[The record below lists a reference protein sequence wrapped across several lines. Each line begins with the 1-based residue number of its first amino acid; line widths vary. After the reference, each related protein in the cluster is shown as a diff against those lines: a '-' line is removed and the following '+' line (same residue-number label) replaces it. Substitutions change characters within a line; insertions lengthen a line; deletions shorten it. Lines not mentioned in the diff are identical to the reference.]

1 MVSGGWGGG
10 GGGGGKIVS
19 GSTEFCTFS
28 SCPEAAAVD
37 FMEHFLSLSIFFF
50 EFIMGCFFFPVN
62 LVGLKSLTFFFSFFF
77 FMWYHVKGY
86 AFPLREIKCRGCG
99 RAFLGFLS
107 VTTLGQ
113 LRHS

>member
-10 GGGGGKIVS
+10 GEIVS

-50 EFIMGCFFFPVN
+50 ELIMGCFFFPVN
-62 LVGLKSLTFFFSFFF
+62 LVGLKSLTFFFFLFIFFF
-77 FMWYHVKGY
+77 
-86 AFPLREIKCRGCG
+86 LCG
-99 RAFLGFLS
+99 IM
-107 VTTLGQ
+107 
-113 LRHS
+113 